1 MIPTMI
7 AARTLP
13 DEPCLGADAAA
24 DGFAGAAALFVAGF
38 GVDETSTRPAP
49 REDADGTGGITTVE
63 ATADFFGKKDKK
75 GKKRVAPRR
84 LPSAVQGLLQYL
96 GGQDAV
102 IQQTRPRGASGADGG
117 ESLSRYLA
125 AKTAV
130 LEATKAASQNATIAQ
145 QIEQRALAQR
155 QAEETEKKIGMLS
168 VAATKTEAS
177 KKKLEREVEQLKG
190 SLQPSNL
197 DWIESI
203 RKQEF
208 REYPLPSYEPSL
220 GSRATPVWAGN
231 TNSSYS
237 VADELDDFQGGDFEP
252 EFIEGSRSGRGY
264 FASGAVAGGGAAA
277 EMYLGN
283 APQDRPIIRDKPR
296 REPAVRLPPR
306 VSRSVPEKKA
316 SSISAAEL
324 KASISQVTGLAR
336 SRYKL
341 PSRKQYTA
349 VQDVLNKTSGSSA
362 DIISALKEA
371 GLNIEET

>member
-1 MIPTMI
+1 M
-7 AARTLP
+7 AKK
-13 DEPCLGADAAA
+13 GKK
-24 DGFAGAAALFVAGF
+24 
-38 GVDETSTRPAP
+38 
-49 REDADGTGGITTVE
+49 
-63 ATADFFGKKDKK
+63 GKKDKK
-75 GKKRVAPRR
+75 GKKRAAPRR

-130 LEATKAASQNATIAQ
+130 LESTKAASQNATIAQ

-155 QAEETEKKIGMLS
+155 QAEDVEKKIGMLS

-190 SLQPSNL
+190 SLQPSNV
-197 DWIESI
+197 DWFESI
-203 RKQEF
+203 RKADERGEF
-208 REYPLPSYEPSL
+208 ERLYPLPSYEPSL
-220 GSRATPVWAGN
+220 GSRATPAWAGQ
-231 TNSSYS
+231 TNSAYS
-237 VADELDDFQGGDFEP
+237 VADELDDFEGDDFAP
-252 EFIEGSRSGRGY
+252 MDFQPKFFEGSRSGRGY
-264 FASGAVAGGGAAA
+264 FGGGDFAGGGAAA

-283 APQDRPIIRDKPR
+283 APQDRPVIRDKPR
-296 REPAVRLPPR
+296 REAAVRLPPR
-306 VSRSVPEKKA
+306 VARSVPDKKA
-316 SSISAAEL
+316 SSISAGEL
-324 KASISQVTGLAR
+324 RASISQVTGLAR

-341 PSRKQYTA
+341 PSRKSYTA
-349 VQDVLNKTSGSSA
+349 VQDVLNRTSGSSA

>member
-1 MIPTMI
+1 MPKK
-7 AARTLP
+7 
-13 DEPCLGADAAA
+13 GKK
-24 DGFAGAAALFVAGF
+24 
-38 GVDETSTRPAP
+38 
-49 REDADGTGGITTVE
+49 
-63 ATADFFGKKDKK
+63 GKKDKK
-75 GKKRVAPRR
+75 GKKRVARR
-84 LPSAVQGLLQYL
+84 LPTAVQGLLQYL

-155 QAEETEKKIGMLS
+155 QAEEVEKKIGMLS

-177 KKKLEREVEQLKG
+177 KKKLEKEVAQLKG
-190 SLQPSNL
+190 VVQQQGVDILF
-197 DWIESI
+197 
-203 RKQEF
+203 KTM
-208 REYPLPSYEPSL
+208 REQGSVDLGSLPSREPSI
-220 GSRATPVWAGN
+220 GSRNTPSWAGQ
-231 TNSSYS
+231 TQSSYS
-237 VADELDDFQGGDFEP
+237 VAESMEGFEGLDEDPDFRDVHVEGGF
-252 EFIEGSRSGRGY
+252 
-264 FASGAVAGGGAAA
+264 GAGGGVAGGAAA
-277 EMYLGN
+277 EMYLEN
-283 APQDRPIIRDKPR
+283 APNGRPIIRDKPR

-306 VSRSVPEKKA
+306 VARSVPAPEKKP

-341 PSRKQYTA
+341 PTRKSYQA

-362 DIISALKEA
+362 DIIAALKEA
-371 GLNIEET
+371 GMRIDEA

>member
-1 MIPTMI
+1 M
-7 AARTLP
+7 AKK
-13 DEPCLGADAAA
+13 GKK
-24 DGFAGAAALFVAGF
+24 
-38 GVDETSTRPAP
+38 
-49 REDADGTGGITTVE
+49 
-63 ATADFFGKKDKK
+63 GKKDKK

-130 LEATKAASQNATIAQ
+130 LESTKAASQNATIAQ

-177 KKKLEREVEQLKG
+177 KKKLEQEITQLKSVVQQQG
-190 SLQPSNL
+190 VETLFETLRRQK
-197 DWIESI
+197 D
-203 RKQEF
+203 F

-220 GSRATPVWAGN
+220 GSRATPVWAGQSVS
-231 TNSSYS
+231 TYS
-237 VADELDDFQGGDFEP
+237 VASGQDLNDFEGLEEDP
-252 EFIEGSRSGRGY
+252 DFRDVYVEGG
-264 FASGAVAGGGAAA
+264 FGAGGGVMGGAAA
-277 EMYLGN
+277 EMYMEN
-283 APQDRPIIRDKPR
+283 APNGRPVIRDKPR
-296 REPAVRLPPR
+296 REASVRLPAR
-306 VSRSVPEKKA
+306 VAPKAPEKAKTQ
-316 SSISAAEL
+316 ISAAQL

-341 PSRKQYTA
+341 PTRKQYSA
-349 VQDVLNKTSGSSA
+349 VQDVLNRTSGSSA